1 MALVGGSNL
10 ILGPAAMVAL
20 SMLRYVYCL
29 QTSSIFELNSCHR
42 FLSPDGRCYSFD
54 ERGNG
59 FGRGEGAA
67 CIVLK
72 PLHEAL
78 KAGDTIRA
86 VIRNSGTNQ
95 DGKTSGITLPSGQ
108 AQFELIRSLYKSAG
122 LDPLQT
128 SYVEAHGTVCCSC
141 LVI

>member
-1 MALVGGSNL
+1 MAIVGGSNL

-20 SMLRYVYCL
+20 SMLRYVYCTASKMF
-29 QTSSIFELNSCHR
+29 QLNSCRR
-42 FLSPDGRCYSFD
+42 FLSSDGRCYSFD

-78 KAGDTIRA
+78 KAGDTI
-86 VIRNSGTNQ
+86 
-95 DGKTSGITLPSGQ
+95 
-108 AQFELIRSLYKSAG
+108 
-122 LDPLQT
+122 
-128 SYVEAHGTVCCSC
+128 
-141 LVI
+141 